1 MFRFVLRRLLV
12 SIPVVLGVL
21 TIVFLLARVVPA
33 DPCQVLLG
41 ERATPATCF
50 QFRERFGLNEP
61 LPVQYALY
69 LRDMASGDL
78 GESLRTGQPVAEIL
92 VQRLPTTVELTFYA
106 LIFAV
111 SVGML
116 LGIVSAYRRN
126 SAADVATMVTANL
139 GVSIPVFVLG
149 LLLAFVFAVLLRGS
163 FIALPPTGRLSAG
176 FRFDSIPVAWGL
188 TELDGPL
195 RTVLDFVSNMYTING
210 LVTGQFE
217 LFFDALRHLILPAIA
232 LGTIPMAIIARMTRS
247 SLLEVLGQDY
257 VRTARAKGMSPRIVM
272 FRHGMRNALLPVVTV
287 IGLSIG
293 ALLSGAVLTETI
305 FGLTGIGRTVIESI
319 QGRDYFVIQGVVV
332 VSAFGYVLV
341 NLVVD
346 VLYGFLD
353 PRVRVS

>member
-1 MFRFVLRRLLV
+1 MLRFIIRRLLI

-21 TIVFLLARVVPA
+21 TIVFALARVVPS

-50 QFRERFGLNEP
+50 QFRQRYGLNEP
-61 LPVQYALY
+61 LPVQYAIY
-69 LRDMASGDL
+69 LRDIAGGDL
-78 GESLRTGQPVAEIL
+78 GDSLRTGQPVTQIL
-92 VQRLPTTVELTFYA
+92 VERLPTTVELTIYA
-106 LIFAV
+106 LVFAV

-116 LGIVSAYRRN
+116 LGIISAYRRN
-126 SAADVATMVTANL
+126 SAADVGTMIAANL
-139 GVSIPVFVLG
+139 GVSVPVFVLG
-149 LLLAFVFAVLLRGS
+149 LLLAFVFAILLKGT
-163 FIALPPTGRLSAG
+163 FFTLPPSGRLSAG
-176 FRFDSIPVAWGL
+176 FRFDSIAEAWGMASL
-188 TELDGPL
+188 TGPL
-195 RTVLDFVSNMYTING
+195 RTILDFFSNMYTVNG

-247 SLLEVLGQDY
+247 SLLEVLGQDF

-287 IGLSIG
+287 IGLSVG

-305 FGLTGIGRTVIESI
+305 FGLTGIGRTVIDSI

-332 VSAFGYVLV
+332 VSSVAYVLV
-341 NLVVD
+341 NLLVD